1 MKGKIAIL
9 IGAALFLVVAAGCSA
24 SADGV
29 YHPEP
34 PCNAECEARR
44 QADRE
49 YYAENY
55 PTREDS
61 LRIRECVT
69 ERTGYESSLFC
80 QLWPSQIARIEEDTG
95 GEDAGGS
102 EKTLQGEFA
111 LLTSVLK
118 TVLPA
123 VGKQNFRPSN
133 S

>member
-61 LRIRECVT
+61 LRYANARLPRQDMT
-69 ERTGYESSLFC
+69 SSLNSS
-80 QLWPSQIARIEEDTG
+80 LPRGGYARLARRSWTAA
-95 GEDAGGS
+95 GEGY
-102 EKTLQGEFA
+102 
-111 LLTSVLK
+111 
-118 TVLPA
+118 
-123 VGKQNFRPSN
+123 RP
-133 S
+133 